1 VNVRTSPISGDPG
14 VSDAE
19 GVRFEVS
26 GSVFTVRRKQAEL
39 LAENLRL
46 FAKGKCPGDVVEVA
60 RLGIN
65 QKWAE
70 EGALPMAEVMEDV
83 LTGRIAIP
91 IPLDKGRGA
100 EAMFGALSLI
110 TDVQP
115 ERTGAIGLRDS
126 LKALLLP
133 G

>member
-1 VNVRTSPISGDPG
+1 VNVRSGPMGDDPG
-14 VSDAE
+14 VSEAG

-46 FAKGKCPGDVVEVA
+46 FAKGKFPQDVVGVA

-65 QKWAE
+65 PKWAD
-70 EGALPMAEVMEDV
+70 EGALPMAEVMEDA
-83 LTGRIAIP
+83 LAGRLESP
-91 IPLDKGRGA
+91 IPLGSGKGA

-115 ERTGAIGLRDS
+115 EPTGAVGLRDS
-126 LKALLLP
+126 LRALLI

>member
-1 VNVRTSPISGDPG
+1 VTEATDAGG
-14 VSDAE
+14 VA
-19 GVRFEVS
+19 FKVS
-26 GSVFTVRRKQAEL
+26 GSVFTVPRKQAEL

-46 FAKGKCPGDVVEVA
+46 FAKGKFPGDVAEAA

-65 QKWAE
+65 PKWDE

-83 LTGRIAIP
+83 LAGRIAVP
-91 IPLDKGRGA
+91 IPLDRGKGA

-115 ERTGAIGLRDS
+115 ERMGAIGLRDA
-126 LKALLLP
+126 LRALLLS
-133 G
+133 